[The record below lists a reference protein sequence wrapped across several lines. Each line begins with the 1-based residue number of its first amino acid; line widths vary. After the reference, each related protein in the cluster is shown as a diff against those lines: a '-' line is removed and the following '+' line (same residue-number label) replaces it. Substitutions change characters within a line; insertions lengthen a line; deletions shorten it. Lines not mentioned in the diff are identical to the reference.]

1 MLLCVMANFPLRMIG
16 KPVDAAGGADSSFID
31 KMKARKKKVV
41 VFYGSQ
47 TGTAE
52 EFAARLAK
60 DATRQ
65 GLPAMTFDP
74 EDCSD
79 WVSYGT
85 PVCLSVCLS
94 VCMYVCTCMCVCIY
108 LYVHVQTVYSLIC
121 TQFIY

>member
-1 MLLCVMANFPLRMIG
+1 MISRVSVSLSMIG
-16 KPVDAAGGADSSFID
+16 RPVNPAGGSEGSFID
-31 KMKARKKKVV
+31 KMKSRKKRLV

-60 DATRQ
+60 DAARQ

-79 WVSYGT
+79 WVRY
-85 PVCLSVCLS
+85 
-94 VCMYVCTCMCVCIY
+94 
-108 LYVHVQTVYSLIC
+108 
-121 TQFIY
+121 